1 MIPGIREGACA
12 ADPSL
17 ASSESS
23 PPVSPNLGPKDG
35 A

>member
-1 MIPGIREGACA
+1 MIPGIRETAYV

-17 ASSESS
+17 ASSGSS
-23 PPVSPNLGPKDG
+23 PPVSLSLGPKDG